1 MAKTPAKRKPAAKKA
16 AAKAKPAARAKSAT
30 AKKPAA
36 KKAPAKRTA
45 AKKAPARK
53 AATTARKPAARKA
66 PARKTAAGKTAKP
79 AARKSAAAKPATRKP
94 AARKAPASKTPARKA
109 PTRKAPARKAPAGK
123 ALSRAGDV
131 ARTSKPARALQ
142 RFAVSHK
149 LEGDFKQD
157 GLRPYAVYRDLGF
170 AAATGGLAQAHVIR
184 LVGPCDPKQVSK
196 LHAHDVDFQ
205 MVYVLKGWMKS
216 DFDGQG
222 EQLMREGTAW
232 LQPPGIKHKVLDY
245 SDDCEVLEV
254 ILPAQFD
261 TLELE

>member
-1 MAKTPAKRKPAAKKA
+1 MAKTPATRKPAAKKA
-16 AAKAKPAARAKSAT
+16 PAKARPAARAKSAT

-53 AATTARKPAARKA
+53 AATTARKPAAGKT
-66 PARKTAAGKTAKP
+66 PARKTAAGK
-79 AARKSAAAKPATRKP
+79 AAKP

-109 PTRKAPARKAPAGK
+109 PTRKAPVRKAPARK

-170 AAATGGLAQAHVIR
+170 ADATGGLAQAHVIR
-184 LVGPCDPKQVSK
+184 LVGPCDPKVVSK

-216 DFDGQG
+216 EFDGQG